1 MPYIGNNHVVGDHVN
16 NFKVLDDIS
25 SYTATFDGTA
35 TSIVSAANDTI
46 RIPNHRFIQG
56 QRVIYTH
63 GGGSNIPGLSS
74 ASPYYV
80 IFDTNN
86 TFKLATS
93 ASNAT
98 SGTAVNITGVAGG
111 GTSHTLNASFDGFN
125 KKFKI
130 THSAGK
136 SARFTNPSQLNI
148 AVNNVI
154 QRPNLDAN
162 NFSEGFAIEHKEIIV
177 FKTAPGA
184 SEVFWGNLIGETIES
199 FDTSDLKIDNFTGD
213 GSTTEFT
220 LSKVI
225 PNNES
230 IMVSLN
236 GVLQHPTDNS
246 TTRSYTVIA
255 NILSFTIA
263 PGNGVEIQA
272 RHLGFAGAAT
282 GEVTGFYGRSGNVT
296 LISSDNITTGDIT
309 SRNINSSGIIT
320 AASFSGPLNATSGSF
335 SGDVSIGGT
344 LTYEDVKNIDSVG
357 IITARDGIEVTGGDI
372 KVGSGVTIERNGQAT
387 FTGIVTFGS
396 GSTTIDNNVV
406 NVGTALTLGHTQG
419 LRFHTQNLHSAG
431 FEINQINASG
441 IITAAQFSGDLV
453 GNVRSGIGTALSS
466 DATSPLS
473 DIFYTNNLLGIGA
486 TLTIDHPSSGAAA
499 YTRYGDIRV
508 DDTADLIIADGDDF
522 IPDVLGLADF
532 GTLGGGAAQGRIRVN
547 TITNSAA
554 NGAPTVQNGLI
565 VSGITTFN
573 DNINLLDNDKLQIG
587 TSQDLSIYHD
597 GNHSYIDDTGTG
609 NLKARSNNFRISNA
623 DESKIS
629 ATFQAAAGVEL
640 FYDNVSR
647 LSTASYGVAVNGNIL
662 LQEEIVHIGDT
673 DTKIKFP
680 SADNISFET
689 AGSER
694 LRITSSGTVNIGAN
708 FSQTTYPFSV
718 QGSSNTTAIIKCSGN
733 DTANIFFDANRNA
746 ANSNISVI
754 SGLWN
759 GTNVANIRFLTGDD
773 TSNKDDGQISFRT
786 ASAGTPEERLRISS
800 TGIVGIGTN
809 NPTVGKLHIDGDAD
823 ADLVML
829 DTYSAGNYAQV
840 RSNNGAGIRIRGGGS
855 YGGGMIDFGGGLRGT
870 DPGVI
875 KFHAGTDVTA
885 NNKEYMRLQANGEV
899 AMKSSGNPTDALAGL
914 HVQNGTFR
922 VSQANGPNSE
932 YFQIRTHTDA
942 TDDDHHLMSGVSGG
956 IVHSYISKGGRIG
969 GLHHHYAGATR
980 TDAVSPTNYYAH
992 GAFGFYCYSGRTD
1005 DTSNVRTLGFMRAW
1019 DAGDNGDRNVI
1030 YYANSDSDT
1039 TTCDYDQHQKFG
1051 VKANGMAQ
1059 FGSSVFAGRT
1069 ESDETTPN
1077 SVYTGA
1083 SGTTFIV
1090 YPNTSNQYS
1099 RMDARTTDNTDRVF
1113 QVDSGGGVVIK
1124 FESQGN
1130 GRFDGGA
1137 DVGAASDYAEYFEWE
1152 DGNPDSIDRR
1162 GITVVMDGEKIRP
1175 ATDSDDTSKIIGV
1188 VSANPAVVGDS
1199 AWSEWQLAHLK
1210 DAYGSWVTKDEEY
1223 LVWNKFGTFT
1233 DTDGVKKDN
1242 PQPDIYDYN
1251 RDADYQVLVSEI
1263 EAEKAKGNVPQA
1275 AIDQNLRVTKPSRT
1289 YNPDYDPNRDYV
1301 PRSERKEW
1309 DAIGLMGKLVVRRGQ
1324 PIGANWIL
1332 MKSNVG
1338 TDPNDS
1344 NIILDKYLVR

>member
-46 RIPNHRFIQG
+46 RVPNHRFIQG

-130 THSAGK
+130 THTAGK

-199 FDTSDLKIDNFTGD
+199 FDISDLKIDNFTGD

-255 NILSFTIA
+255 NILSFTVA

-372 KVGSGVTIERNGQAT
+372 KVGSGVTIEGNGQAT

-396 GSTTIDNNVV
+396 NSTTIGDNVI

-419 LRFHTQNLHSAG
+419 LQFHTQNLHSAG

-466 DATSPLS
+466 DVTSPLS

-565 VSGITTFN
+565 ISGITTFN
-573 DNINLLDNDKLQIG
+573 DNVNLLDNDKLQIG

-694 LRITSSGTVNIGAN
+694 LRIESGGDLRFNNADSIIHTSADTSRLRLFG
-708 FSQTTYPFSV
+708 
-718 QGSSNTTAIIKCSGN
+718 GSSNSVNNGAALTLQGVNESGGN
-733 DTANIFFDANRNA
+733 YADLA
-746 ANSNISVI
+746 
-754 SGLWN
+754 SGSGGYIRFRT
-759 GTNVANIRFLTGDD
+759 GTN
-773 TSNKDDGQISFRT
+773 
-786 ASAGTPEERLRISS
+786 ERLRIAS
-800 TGIVGIGTN
+800 TGVVGIGTN
-809 NPTVGKLHIDGDAD
+809 DPTAGKLHIDGDVD
-823 ADLVML
+823 TDLVML
-829 DTYSAGNYAQV
+829 DTYTAGNYAQV
-840 RSNNGAGIRIRGGGS
+840 RSNNNAGIRIRGGGS
-855 YGGGMIDFGGGLRGT
+855 YGGGMIDFGAGLRGT

-875 KFHAGTDVTA
+875 KFHTGTDVTA
-885 NNKEYMRLQANGEV
+885 NNDERMRIQANGEI
-899 AMKSSGNPTDALAGL
+899 AMKSNGTLTDALASL

-922 VSQANGPNSE
+922 VSQANGPTSE
-932 YFQIRTHTDA
+932 YFQVRTHTDA
-942 TDDDHHLMSGVSGG
+942 SDGDLHLMSGVSGG
-956 IVHSYISKGGRIG
+956 IVRSYISKEGRIG

-980 TDAVSPTNYYAH
+980 TDAASPTNYYAH
-992 GAFGFYCYSGRTD
+992 GAFGFYGYSGRTD
-1005 DTSNVRTLGFMRAW
+1005 DTTNYRSVAFMRAW

-1030 YYANSDSDT
+1030 YYVNSDSDT
-1039 TTCDYDQHQKFG
+1039 TTADYDQHQKFG
-1051 VKANGMAQ
+1051 IKANGMAQ

-1069 ESDETTPN
+1069 ESDETTPD

-1083 SGTTFIV
+1083 TGTTFIV
-1090 YPNTSNQYS
+1090 YPNSGSYYS
-1099 RMDARTTDNTDRVF
+1099 RMDARTTDNTDQVF
-1113 QVDSGGGVVIK
+1113 KVDSGGGVVIK
-1124 FESQGN
+1124 FQSNGD

-1137 DVGAASDYAEYFEWE
+1137 DIGSASDYAEYFEWE

-1175 ATDSDDTSKIIGV
+1175 ATDSDEISKIIGV
-1188 VSANPAVVGDS
+1188 VSAKPAVVGDS

-1242 PQPDIYDYN
+1242 PQPDIYDRN
-1251 RDADYQVLVSEI
+1251 MASEYQILVSDI
-1263 EAEKAKGNVPQA
+1263 EKEKAAGRCPQA
-1275 AIDQNLRVTKPSRT
+1275 AIDQNLRVTKPSRV
-1289 YNPDYDPNRDYV
+1289 YNPDYDKTITYV

-1309 DAIGLMGKLVVRRGQ
+1309 DAIGLVGKLVVRRGQ

>member
-25 SYTATFDGTA
+25 SHTATFDGTA
-35 TSIVSAANDTI
+35 TSVVSAANDTI

-136 SARFTNPSQLNI
+136 SARFINPSQLNI

-199 FDTSDLKIDNFTGD
+199 FDISDLKIDNFTGD

-372 KVGSGVTIERNGQAT
+372 KVGSGVTIEGNGQAT

-419 LRFHTQNLHSAG
+419 LQFHTQNLHSAG

-486 TLTIDHPSSGAAA
+486 TLTIDHPSSGA
-499 YTRYGDIRV
+499 
-508 DDTADLIIADGDDF
+508 
-522 IPDVLGLADF
+522 
-532 GTLGGGAAQGRIRVN
+532 
-547 TITNSAA
+547 
-554 NGAPTVQNGLI
+554 
-565 VSGITTFN
+565 
-573 DNINLLDNDKLQIG
+573 LL
-587 TSQDLSIYHD
+587 
-597 GNHSYIDDTGTG
+597 
-609 NLKARSNNFRISNA
+609 
-623 DESKIS
+623 
-629 ATFQAAAGVEL
+629 
-640 FYDNVSR
+640 
-647 LSTASYGVAVNGNIL
+647 
-662 LQEEIVHIGDT
+662 
-673 DTKIKFP
+673 
-680 SADNISFET
+680 
-689 AGSER
+689 
-694 LRITSSGTVNIGAN
+694 
-708 FSQTTYPFSV
+708 
-718 QGSSNTTAIIKCSGN
+718 
-733 DTANIFFDANRNA
+733 
-746 ANSNISVI
+746 
-754 SGLWN
+754 
-759 GTNVANIRFLTGDD
+759 
-773 TSNKDDGQISFRT
+773 
-786 ASAGTPEERLRISS
+786 
-800 TGIVGIGTN
+800 
-809 NPTVGKLHIDGDAD
+809 
-823 ADLVML
+823 
-829 DTYSAGNYAQV
+829 
-840 RSNNGAGIRIRGGGS
+840 
-855 YGGGMIDFGGGLRGT
+855 
-870 DPGVI
+870 
-875 KFHAGTDVTA
+875 
-885 NNKEYMRLQANGEV
+885 
-899 AMKSSGNPTDALAGL
+899 
-914 HVQNGTFR
+914 
-922 VSQANGPNSE
+922 
-932 YFQIRTHTDA
+932 TH
-942 TDDDHHLMSGVSGG
+942 
-956 IVHSYISKGGRIG
+956 
-969 GLHHHYAGATR
+969 
-980 TDAVSPTNYYAH
+980 
-992 GAFGFYCYSGRTD
+992 
-1005 DTSNVRTLGFMRAW
+1005 
-1019 DAGDNGDRNVI
+1019 
-1030 YYANSDSDT
+1030 
-1039 TTCDYDQHQKFG
+1039 
-1051 VKANGMAQ
+1051 
-1059 FGSSVFAGRT
+1059 
-1069 ESDETTPN
+1069 
-1077 SVYTGA
+1077 
-1083 SGTTFIV
+1083 
-1090 YPNTSNQYS
+1090 
-1099 RMDARTTDNTDRVF
+1099 
-1113 QVDSGGGVVIK
+1113 
-1124 FESQGN
+1124 
-1130 GRFDGGA
+1130 
-1137 DVGAASDYAEYFEWE
+1137 
-1152 DGNPDSIDRR
+1152 
-1162 GITVVMDGEKIRP
+1162 
-1175 ATDSDDTSKIIGV
+1175 
-1188 VSANPAVVGDS
+1188 
-1199 AWSEWQLAHLK
+1199 
-1210 DAYGSWVTKDEEY
+1210 
-1223 LVWNKFGTFT
+1223 
-1233 DTDGVKKDN
+1233 
-1242 PQPDIYDYN
+1242 
-1251 RDADYQVLVSEI
+1251 VLVI
-1263 EAEKAKGNVPQA
+1263 
-1275 AIDQNLRVTKPSRT
+1275 
-1289 YNPDYDPNRDYV
+1289 
-1301 PRSERKEW
+1301 
-1309 DAIGLMGKLVVRRGQ
+1309 
-1324 PIGANWIL
+1324 
-1332 MKSNVG
+1332 
-1338 TDPNDS
+1338 
-1344 NIILDKYLVR
+1344 

>member
-46 RIPNHRFIQG
+46 RVPNHRFIQG

-130 THSAGK
+130 THTAGK

-162 NFSEGFAIEHKEIIV
+162 NFSDGFAIEHKEIIV

-199 FDTSDLKIDNFTGD
+199 FDVSDLKIDNFTGD

-230 IMVSLN
+230 VMVSLD

-255 NILSFTIA
+255 NILSFTSA
-263 PGNGVEIQA
+263 PNNGVEIQA

-396 GSTTIDNNVV
+396 NSTTIGDNVI

-419 LRFHTQNLHSAG
+419 LQFHTQNLHSAG

-466 DATSPLS
+466 DVTSPLS

-565 VSGITTFN
+565 ISGITTFN
-573 DNINLLDNDKLQIG
+573 DNVNLLDNDKLQIG

-680 SADNISFET
+680 SAGDIFTVETGGGERFRANSSGITVTGSIASSGGLTVTSGNIRTNDGGMLIHGTGGAILYLNDSDDNPDYTVQNVGGAFAIKDST
-689 AGSER
+689 NNTER
-694 LRITSSGTVNIGAN
+694 LS
-708 FSQTTYPFSV
+708 
-718 QGSSNTTAIIKCSGN
+718 
-733 DTANIFFDANRNA
+733 
-746 ANSNISVI
+746 
-754 SGLWN
+754 
-759 GTNVANIRFLTGDD
+759 
-773 TSNKDDGQISFRT
+773 
-786 ASAGTPEERLRISS
+786 ISS
-800 TGIVGIGTN
+800 TGVVGIGTN
-809 NPTVGKLHIDGDAD
+809 NPTLGKLHIDGDVDTDIVA
-823 ADLVML
+823 L
-829 DTYSAGNYAQV
+829 DTYTAGNYAQV
-840 RSNNGAGIRIRGGGS
+840 RGHNQGGIRVRGGGS
-855 YGGGMIDFGGGLRGT
+855 YGGAMIDLGAGLRGT

-885 NNKEYMRLQANGEV
+885 SNKEYMRLQANGEV
-899 AMKSSGNPTDALAGL
+899 AMKSSGDPTDALAGL

-922 VSQANGPNSE
+922 VSQSSGPTTE
-932 YFQIRTHTDA
+932 YFQITTHTHGQDA
-942 TDDDHHLMSGVSGG
+942 DRHLMSGYSNGTVF
-956 IVHSYISKGGRIG
+956 SYISKVGVIG
-969 GLHHHYAGATR
+969 SLYHHYAGRTR
-980 TDAVSPTNYYAH
+980 TDANSPTNYYAH
-992 GAFGFYCYSGRTD
+992 GAFGFFAYSGRTD
-1005 DTSNVRTLGFMRAW
+1005 DTANYRSHVFIRAW
-1019 DAGDNGDRNVI
+1019 DQGDGGDRNVI
-1030 YYANSDSDT
+1030 YYTDSGSDT
-1039 TTCDYDQHQKFG
+1039 TTSDYDQHQYFG
-1051 VKANGMAQ
+1051 IKANGMAQ
-1059 FGSSVFAGRT
+1059 FGNNIFAGRV
-1069 ESDETTPN
+1069 ESDEGTPN
-1077 SVYTGA
+1077 SVYLGG
-1083 SGTTFIV
+1083 SGQTILV
-1090 YPNTSNQYS
+1090 YPGSSSYYT

-1113 QVDSGGGVVIK
+1113 GVDSGGGVTIK

-1137 DVGAASDYAEYFEWE
+1137 DVGAASDYAEYFEWV
-1152 DGNPDSIDRR
+1152 DGNTSNADRR
-1162 GITVVMDGEKIRP
+1162 GVTVVLDGEKIRP
-1175 ATDSDDTSKIIGV
+1175 ATSSDDTSKIIGV

-1210 DAYGSWVTKDEEY
+1210 DAYGCWVTKDEEF
-1223 LVWNKFGTFT
+1223 LVCNKFGTFT
-1233 DTDGVKKDN
+1233 DTDGVKKPN
-1242 PQPDIYDYN
+1242 PQPDINDYN

-1275 AIDQNLRVTKPSRT
+1275 AIDQNLRVTKASRT
-1289 YNPDYDPNRDYV
+1289 YNPDYDKTRDYV
-1301 PRSERKEW
+1301 PRSLRKEW